1 MATQR
6 LKSLY
11 NDLQRSFNA
20 RPSDLKRCGIL
31 LTQLKLGLI
40 ETGLLLPQGDLNL
53 EDLIIARKHTPHT
66 SITRLMPYS
75 GDILEIGAFWSI
87 RTQDVPS
94 FDRYFSQLQTFY
106 TDYSSVLPPSKR
118 EYPIRGLNLIRLLTQ
133 NRIADFHT
141 TLESLPLPADAIA
154 DNPFLAH
161 PVNLERW
168 LMEGSYSKVWNAR
181 AEAPAEEYKF
191 FVDSLMGTIRNEIA
205 SCEEAAYES
214 LPLKDAATLLFFT
227 NQSELLTFVQQASPY
242 LRGWL
247 VDLTAGTIT
256 FARKGEE
263 QIEIPK
269 QKLIAASL
277 AYARELEQIV

>member
-1 MATQR
+1 MAATQ
-6 LKSLY
+6 LKALY
-11 NDLQRSFNA
+11 ADLQRSFLSN
-20 RPSDLKRCGIL
+20 PSDLKRSGVL
-31 LTQLKLGLI
+31 LNQLKLGLI
-40 ETGLLLPQGDLNL
+40 QAGLLLPIGEQNLDDLAV
-53 EDLIIARKHTPHT
+53 ARE
-66 SITRLMPYS
+66 
-75 GDILEIGAFWSI
+75 ILEIGAFWSI

-106 TDYSSVLPPSKR
+106 TDYKYIILLLPSSKGSHIRSSVLPPSPR

-141 TLESLPLPADAIA
+141 TLESLPLSADAIA
-154 DNPFLAH
+154 ENPYLAH
-161 PVNLERW
+161 PVSLERW
-168 LMEGSYSKVWNAR
+168 LMEGSYCKVWNAR
-181 AEAPAEEYKF
+181 AEAPVEEYKYF
-191 FVDSLMGTIRNEIA
+191 IDSLMGTIRNEIA

-227 NQSELLTFVQQASPY
+227 TQSELLTFAQQ
-242 LRGWL
+242 RGWQ

-256 FARKGEE
+256 FARKTEE

-269 QKLIAASL
+269 QKLIAANL